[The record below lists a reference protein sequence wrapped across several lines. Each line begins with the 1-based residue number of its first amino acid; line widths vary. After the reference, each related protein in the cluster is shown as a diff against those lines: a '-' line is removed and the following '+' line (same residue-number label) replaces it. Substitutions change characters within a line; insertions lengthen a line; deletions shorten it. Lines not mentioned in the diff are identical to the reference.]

1 MGLFAPWFLA
11 GLAALSLPV
20 YVHLLRRHTTTPRP
34 VSSLM
39 FFERGTQSSVRH
51 RRLRYLLLFTLRALL
66 VLLLVLAFA
75 QPFLKRT
82 TAAVSDRLMVIAVD
96 DSFSMR
102 AGTRLADA
110 KQQALSV
117 LGSRRATQR
126 AQVVL
131 LADQMQVLTQPIADS
146 AALQAAVN
154 AIQPSD
160 AHGNFGQLGRGMRAL
175 AESVHTPIDLHLF
188 SDMQASNMPGNF
200 ADMVLPGNVSLLLH
214 PAASA
219 PLPNWTVESVKAPA
233 QLVDPKK
240 SHVLAVIAGHGTPAA
255 TRTASLV
262 IADKVAATKRVD
274 VPADG
279 RATVEFDSLDVS
291 YGISRCAVRID
302 SADRFPADDVS
313 LFAVKRA
320 DPERVLFVHQASDA
334 RSPLYFGTALAS
346 AAQGSF
352 VLQSINVEQS
362 ADVDPARYAFVVLSD
377 VATLPQLFE
386 NSLLH
391 FVESGGSVLIAAG
404 ASEARAQR
412 LPVVGQMVGDG
423 HFYARGV
430 GSFASAGAMDASHPA
445 VESADGLADTKFFYA
460 SSLQPSGDGAHTRVL
475 ARLSDGSPLLLDQS
489 LGQGH
494 ALTFASGFDNV
505 TNDLPLQ
512 PAFVPFVDRTAR
524 YLAGVEQASGAK
536 LVDSFVQLRSPS
548 GTAAGPEHGS
558 PVEVMGPEGSRPLSL
573 EQEATAQSFPLTR
586 AGFYQ
591 VRFANGRDALI
602 AANPDRRESDLQLI
616 PADTLRLWSGSGA
629 AETTANGAAGMVA
642 GAEEQRSAYGLWW
655 WVMLVLLIAALAE
668 SIVASGYLG
677 TPREQA

>member
-1 MGLFAPWFLA
+1 MGFFSPWFLA
-11 GLAALSLPV
+11 GLAALGLPI
-20 YVHLLRRHTTTPRP
+20 YVHLLRRHTSTPVS

-51 RRLRYLLLFTLRALL
+51 RRLRYFLLFSLRALL

-75 QPFLKRT
+75 QPFLKRS
-82 TAAVSDRLMVIAVD
+82 TAAASDRLMVLAID
-96 DSFSMR
+96 DSFSMQ

-110 KQQALSV
+110 KREALAV
-117 LGSRRATQR
+117 LATRRATQR

-131 LADQMQVLTQPIADS
+131 LTDQMQVLTQPVADA
-146 AALQAAVN
+146 AALQAAL
-154 AIQPSD
+154 AGIQPSD
-160 AHGNFGQLGRGMRAL
+160 LHGNFGELGRGMRAL

-188 SDMQASNMPGNF
+188 SDIQSSNMPGNF

-219 PLPNWTVESVKAPA
+219 SIPNWTVESVKAPA

-240 SHVLAVIAGHGTPAA
+240 SHVLAVIAGHETPAV

-274 VPADG
+274 VPANG
-279 RATVEFDSLDVS
+279 RATVEFDSLDVP
-291 YGISRCAVRID
+291 YGTSRCAIRID
-302 SADRFPADDVS
+302 SADQFPADDVS

-320 DPERVLFVHQASDA
+320 DPERVLFVHQSSDA

-352 VLQSINVEQS
+352 VLQPINVNQA
-362 ADVDPARYAFVVLSD
+362 ADIDPARYAFIVLSD
-377 VATLPQLFE
+377 VSTLPQLFE

-391 FVESGGSVLIAAG
+391 FVESGGSVLLAAG

-412 LPVVGQMVGDG
+412 LPVVGQMVGEG
-423 HFYARGV
+423 HFYARG
-430 GSFASAGAMDASHPA
+430 GGTFASAGGMDASHPA
-445 VESADGLADTKFFYA
+445 VESANGLADTKFFYA
-460 SSLQPSGDGAHTRVL
+460 SSLQPGDGAHTRVL
-475 ARLSDGSPLLLDQS
+475 ARLADGSPLLLDQS
-489 LGQGH
+489 IGQGH
-494 ALTFASGFDNV
+494 AIIFASGFDNV

-512 PAFVPFVDRTAR
+512 PAFVPFVDRIAR
-524 YLAGVEQASGAK
+524 YLAGVEQAGGAK
-536 LVDSFVQLRSPS
+536 VVDTFVQLRSPS
-548 GTAAGPEHGS
+548 GNAAGTSHGS
-558 PVEVMGPEGSRPLSL
+558 PVEVMGPGGSRPLSL
-573 EQEATAQSFPLTR
+573 EQEASAQSFPLTR

-591 VRFANGRDALI
+591 VRFANGHDALI

-616 PADTLRLWSGSGA
+616 PADTLRLWSGSNAPDA
-629 AETTANGAAGMVA
+629 AANPATNTASVT
-642 GAEEQRSAYGLWW
+642 EQQRSTYSLWW

>member
-1 MGLFAPWFLA
+1 MGFFSPWFLA
-11 GLAALSLPV
+11 GFAALGLPV

-51 RRLRYLLLFTLRALL
+51 RRLRYLLLFSLRALL
-66 VLLLVLAFA
+66 VLLLALAFA

-82 TAAVSDRLMVIAVD
+82 TAVASDRLMVLGID
-96 DSFSMR
+96 NSFSMQ

-110 KQQALSV
+110 KREALAV
-117 LGSRRATQR
+117 LATRRATQR

-146 AALQAAVN
+146 AALQAAV
-154 AIQPSD
+154 AGIRPSD
-160 AHGNFGQLGRGMRAL
+160 AHGNFGELGRGMRAL

-188 SDMQASNMPGNF
+188 SDMQSSNMPGNF

-214 PAASA
+214 PAVSASV
-219 PLPNWTVESVKAPA
+219 PNWTVESVKAPA

-255 TRTASLV
+255 TRTVSL
-262 IADKVAATKRVD
+262 IIDDKVAATKRVD

-279 RATVEFDSLDVS
+279 RATVEFDSLDVP
-291 YGISRCAVRID
+291 YGSSRCVVRID
-302 SADRFPADDVS
+302 PADVFPADDVS

-320 DPERVLFVHQASDA
+320 DPERVLFVHQAGDA

-352 VLQSINVEQS
+352 VLQPMSVEQT
-362 ADVDPARYAFVVLSD
+362 ADVDPSRYAFIVLSD

-391 FVESGGSVLIAAG
+391 FVESGGSVLLAAG
-404 ASEARAQR
+404 ASDARAQR

-423 HFYARGV
+423 HFYARGG
-430 GSFASAGAMDASHPA
+430 GSFASAGPIDASHPA
-445 VESADGLADTKFFYA
+445 VQSADELADTKFFYA
-460 SSLQPSGDGAHTRVL
+460 SSLLPGEGAQTRVL
-475 ARLSDGSPLLLDQS
+475 GRLADGSPLLLDQTI
-489 LGQGH
+489 GQGH
-494 ALTFASGFDNV
+494 ALIFASGFDNV

-512 PAFVPFVDRTAR
+512 PAFVPFVDRIAR

-536 LVDSFVQLRSPS
+536 VVDTFVQLRSPS
-548 GTAAGPEHGS
+548 SSAAGPSHGS
-558 PVEVMGPEGSRPLSL
+558 PVEVMGPGGSRPLSL
-573 EQEATAQSFPLTR
+573 EQEATAQSFPLSR

-591 VRFANGRDALI
+591 VRFANGRNALI

-616 PADTLRLWSGSGA
+616 AADTLRLWSGSSA
-629 AETTANGAAGMVA
+629 SEINANSAAGTVA
-642 GAEEQRSAYGLWW
+642 TAEEQRASNGLWW

-668 SIVASGYLG
+668 SIVASRYLG
-677 TPREQA
+677 TQREEA

>member
-1 MGLFAPWFLA
+1 MGFFSPWFLA
-11 GLAALSLPV
+11 GVAALGLPV

-51 RRLRYLLLFTLRALL
+51 RRLRYLLLFSLRALL
-66 VLLLVLAFA
+66 VLLLMLAFA
-75 QPFLKRT
+75 QPFLKRA
-82 TAAVSDRLMVIAVD
+82 TAAASDRLMVLAID
-96 DSFSMR
+96 DSFSMQ

-110 KQQALSV
+110 KRQALAV
-117 LGSRRATQR
+117 LGTRRATQR
-126 AQVVL
+126 AQIVL

-146 AALQAAVN
+146 AALEAAI
-154 AIQPSD
+154 AGIQPSD
-160 AHGNFGQLGRGMRAL
+160 AHGNFGELGRGMRAL
-175 AESVHTPIDLHLF
+175 AESVPTPIDLHLF
-188 SDMQASNMPGNF
+188 SDMQISNMPGNF
-200 ADMVLPGNVSLLLH
+200 ADMVLPTNVSLLLH
-214 PAASA
+214 PAAKA
-219 PLPNWTVESVKAPA
+219 LVPNWTVESVKAPA
-233 QLVDPKK
+233 QLIDPKK

-255 TRTASLV
+255 TRTASLI
-262 IADKVAATKRVD
+262 IADKVAATERVD
-274 VPADG
+274 VPANG
-279 RATVEFDSLDVS
+279 RATVEFNSLDVP
-291 YGISRCAVRID
+291 YGTSRCAVRID
-302 SADRFPADDVS
+302 SADGFPADDVS

-352 VLQSINVEQS
+352 VMQPISVEQT
-362 ADVDPARYAFVVLSD
+362 ADVDPAKYAFVVLSD
-377 VATLPQLFE
+377 VSTLPQLFE

-391 FVESGGSVLIAAG
+391 FVESGGSVLLAAG
-404 ASEARAQR
+404 ASDARAQR

-423 HFYARGV
+423 HFYARADGN
-430 GSFASAGAMDASHPA
+430 FASAGAMDASHPA
-445 VESADGLADTKFFYA
+445 IESANGLADTKFFYA
-460 SSLQPSGDGAHTRVL
+460 SSLQPSDSSHTRIL
-475 ARLSDGSPLLLDQS
+475 ARLADGSPLLLDQS

-494 ALTFASGFDNV
+494 ALIFASGFDNV

-524 YLAGVEQASGAK
+524 YLAGIEQASGAK
-536 LVDSFVQLRSPS
+536 VVDTFLQLRSPS
-548 GTAAGPEHGS
+548 ISAAGPSHGS
-558 PVEVMGPEGSRPLSL
+558 PVEVMGPGGSRPLSL

-591 VRFANGRDALI
+591 VRFADGRDALI

-616 PADTLRLWSGSGA
+616 PADTLRLWSGSNAPDA
-629 AETTANGAAGMVA
+629 AANGAASTGTA
-642 GAEEQRSAYGLWW
+642 AEQQRSSYGLWW

>member
-1 MGLFAPWFLA
+1 MGFFSPWFLA
-11 GLAALSLPV
+11 ALTALGLPV

-34 VSSLM
+34 VGSLM

-51 RRLRYLLLFTLRALL
+51 RRLRHLLLFALRALL
-66 VLLLVLAFA
+66 MLLLVLAFA
-75 QPFLKRT
+75 QPFVRRT
-82 TAAVSDRLMVIAVD
+82 TAAASDHLMVIAID
-96 DSFSMR
+96 DSFSMQ

-117 LGSRRATQR
+117 LGTRHATQR

-131 LADQMQVLTQPIADS
+131 LAGQMQVLTQPIADA
-146 AALQAAVN
+146 AALRAATTG
-154 AIQPSD
+154 IQPSD
-160 AHGNFGQLGRGMRAL
+160 AHSQFGELGRGMRAL

-188 SDMQASNMPGNF
+188 SDMQQSNMPGNF
-200 ADMVLPGNVSLLLH
+200 ADMVLPGNVSLVLH

-219 PLPNWTVESVKAPA
+219 AVPNWTVESVKAPA

-240 SHVLAVIAGHGTPAA
+240 SHVLAVVAGYATPAA

-262 IADKVAATKRVD
+262 IDGKVAATRRVD
-274 VPADG
+274 VPANG
-279 RATVEFDSLDVS
+279 RATVEFDSLDVP
-291 YGISRCAVRID
+291 YGASRCAVRID
-302 SADRFPADDVS
+302 SADAFPADDVS

-320 DPERVLFVHQASDA
+320 DPERVLFVHQPADA
-334 RSPLYFGTALAS
+334 RSPLYYGTALAS

-352 VLQSINVEQS
+352 VLQPISAEQT
-362 ADVDPARYAFVVLSD
+362 ADVDPSRYAFIVLSD

-404 ASEARAQR
+404 ASDARAQR

-423 HFYARGV
+423 HFYARGS
-430 GSFASAGAMDASHPA
+430 GSFTSAGTMDASHPA
-445 VESADGLADTKFFYA
+445 VQSADELADTKFFYA
-460 SSLQPSGDGAHTRVL
+460 STLLPGDGAHTRIL
-475 ARLSDGSPLLLDQS
+475 ARLADGSPLLLDQS

-494 ALTFASGFDNV
+494 ALIFASGFDNV
-505 TNDLPLQ
+505 TNDLPLE
-512 PAFVPFVDRTAR
+512 PAFVPFIDRTAR
-524 YLAGVEQASGAK
+524 YLAGSEQANGAK
-536 LVDSFVQLRSPS
+536 VVDAYVQLRNPS
-548 GTAAGPEHGS
+548 ASAAGPSHGS
-558 PVEVMGPEGSRPLSL
+558 PIEVTGPGGSRPLSL
-573 EQEATAQSFPLTR
+573 EQEATAQSFSLTR

-616 PADTLRLWSGSGA
+616 PADTLRLWSGSSASETA
-629 AETTANGAAGMVA
+629 ANSAAGTGVI
-642 GAEEQRSAYGLWW
+642 AEEQRSSYGLWW

>member
-1 MGLFAPWFLA
+1 MGFFSPWFLA
-11 GLAALSLPV
+11 GLAALGLPV
-20 YVHLLRRHTTTPRP
+20 YVHLLRRQTTTPRP

-51 RRLRYLLLFTLRALL
+51 RRLRYLLLFALRALL

-82 TAAVSDRLMVIAVD
+82 TAAASDRMMVLAID
-96 DSFSMR
+96 DSFSMQ

-110 KQQALSV
+110 KREALTV
-117 LGSRRATQR
+117 LATRRVTQR
-126 AQVVL
+126 AQVAL
-131 LADQMQVLTQPIADS
+131 LTDQMQVLTQPVADT
-146 AALQAAVN
+146 AALQAAI
-154 AIQPSD
+154 AGIQPSD
-160 AHGNFGQLGRGMRAL
+160 AHGNFGELGRGMRAL

-200 ADMVLPGNVSLLLH
+200 ADMVLPANVSLLLH
-214 PAASA
+214 PATSA

-255 TRTASLV
+255 TRIASLV
-262 IADKVAATKRVD
+262 VGGKVAATKRVD

-279 RATVEFDSLDVS
+279 RATVEFDSLDVP
-291 YGISRCAVRID
+291 YGTSRCAVRID
-302 SADRFPADDVS
+302 SADGFPADDAS

-320 DPERVLFVHQASDA
+320 HPERVLFVHQASDA

-352 VLQSINVEQS
+352 VLQPMNVEQA

-377 VATLPQLFE
+377 IATLPQLFE

-391 FVESGGSVLIAAG
+391 FVESGGSVLLAVG
-404 ASEARAQR
+404 ASDARAQR
-412 LPVVGQMVGDG
+412 LPIVGQVVGEG
-423 HFYARGV
+423 HFYARGG

-445 VESADGLADTKFFYA
+445 VQSADALADTKFFYA
-460 SSLQPSGDGAHTRVL
+460 SSLLLGDGSHTRIL
-475 ARLSDGSPLLLDQS
+475 ARLADGSPLLLDQS

-494 ALTFASGFDNV
+494 ILIFASGFDNV

-512 PAFVPFVDRTAR
+512 PAFVSFVDRIAR
-524 YLAGVEQASGAK
+524 YLAGVQQAGGAK

-548 GTAAGPEHGS
+548 GTAAGPSHGS
-558 PVEVMGPEGSRPLSL
+558 LVEVTGPGGSRPLSL

-602 AANPDRRESDLQLI
+602 AANPDRRESNLQLI
-616 PADTLRLWSGSGA
+616 PADTLRLWSGNNAPDGAPNDAVNTGTA
-629 AETTANGAAGMVA
+629 AEP
-642 GAEEQRSAYGLWW
+642 QRSTYGLWW

>member
-1 MGLFAPWFLA
+1 MMGFFSPWFLA

-51 RRLRYLLLFTLRALL
+51 RRLRYLLLFSLRALL

-82 TAAVSDRLMVIAVD
+82 TAAASDRLMVIAID
-96 DSFSMR
+96 DSFSMQ

-110 KQQALSV
+110 KQQALS
-117 LGSRRATQR
+117 LLATRRATQR
-126 AQVVL
+126 AQIVV
-131 LADQMQVLTQPIADS
+131 LADQMQMLTQPIADA
-146 AALQAAVN
+146 AALQAAIST
-154 AIQPSD
+154 IQPSD
-160 AHGNFGQLGRGMRAL
+160 AHSSFGELGRGMRAL

-188 SDMQASNMPGNF
+188 SDMQQSNMPGNF

-219 PLPNWTVESVKAPA
+219 LVPNWTVESVKAPA
-233 QLVDPKK
+233 QLTDPKK

-262 IADKVAATKRVD
+262 IGDKTAATKRVE

-279 RATVEFDSLDVS
+279 RAAVEFDSLDVP
-291 YGISRCAVRID
+291 YGSSRCAVRID
-302 SADRFPADDVS
+302 SADAFQADDVS
-313 LFAVKRA
+313 FFAVKRA
-320 DPERVLFVHQASDA
+320 DPERVLFVHQSTDT

-352 VLQSINVEQS
+352 VLQPISVEQT
-362 ADVDPARYAFVVLSD
+362 ADVDPSRYAFVVLSD
-377 VATLPQLFE
+377 VATLPQIFE

-391 FVESGGSVLIAAG
+391 FVESGGSVLLAAG
-404 ASEARAQR
+404 AGEARAQR
-412 LPVVGQMVGDG
+412 LPVVGKMVGEG
-423 HFYARGV
+423 HFYARGG
-430 GSFASAGAMDASHPA
+430 GSFASAGDLDASHPA
-445 VESADGLADTKFFYA
+445 VESASGLADTKFFYA
-460 SSLQPSGDGAHTRVL
+460 SSLQPPGDGAHTRIL
-475 ARLSDGSPLLLDQS
+475 ARLADGSPLLLDQTI
-489 LGQGH
+489 GQGH
-494 ALTFASGFDNV
+494 ALIFASGFDNV

-512 PAFVPFVDRTAR
+512 PAFVPFVDRIAR
-524 YLAGVEQASGAK
+524 YLAGVEQASGGK
-536 LVDSFVQLRSPS
+536 VVDTFVQLRSPS
-548 GTAAGPEHGS
+548 SSAAGPSHGS
-558 PVEVMGPEGSRPLSL
+558 PVEVMGPKGSRPLSL
-573 EQEATAQSFPLTR
+573 EQEATAQSFALTR

-591 VRFANGRDALI
+591 VRFANGRNALI

-629 AETTANGAAGMVA
+629 PETIADGAAGAVIH
-642 GAEEQRSAYGLWW
+642 EEQRSTYGLWW

-668 SIVASGYLG
+668 SIVASRYLG
-677 TPREQA
+677 TQREEA